1 MISLQHVTKVYRNGT
16 TALEDVTVE
25 VEKGEFVFIVGQS
38 GSGKST
44 FIRLLLKEEEATKG
58 EIYVAG
64 KNLAKLTT
72 WKVPHL
78 RRNIGTV
85 FQDFKLLQDKTVFE
99 NVAFALEVIGKPKH
113 VIDQRVP
120 EILEL
125 VGLGD
130 KLNNFPDELSG
141 GEQQRV
147 SIARVR
153 EPAARAARRRA
164 DREPRPVDVG
174 GDHAPARQGQPDR
187 DHGVHGHAR
196 PGDRGRDAPA
206 RDRARQGQGH
216 PRPGARGVQLV
227 PRFEYLFRETTS
239 GLRRNGLVAFA
250 AISTTFIALFLFG
263 LSLLISRQVSLMIE
277 ATTGNV
283 EVAVYLTDPVNPD
296 TVSSLSQ
303 TLTELPVVANVDYE
317 TKQEACE
324 RFQVL
329 FAEQE
334 ALVDNVDCEALPAS
348 LRVKMEDP
356 EQYSQVAA
364 VLEGQPGIDQI
375 VDQSAFLDRL
385 FAVTRVFR
393 VGVLLVAFV
402 MLVSAS
408 ILIAN
413 TVRMGL
419 FARRKEI
426 GIMKLVGATNWRI
439 RLPFLV
445 EGLFESL
452 IGAIAAILFLFA
464 IKVAFIEPLNE
475 SVQFIPWIVNKDLIA
490 IIPILLVAGALVALV
505 AGLVGMRR
513 FLDV

>member
-1 MISLQHVTKVYRNGT
+1 
-16 TALEDVTVE
+16 
-25 VEKGEFVFIVGQS
+25 
-38 GSGKST
+38 
-44 FIRLLLKEEEATKG
+44 
-58 EIYVAG
+58 
-64 KNLAKLTT
+64 
-72 WKVPHL
+72 VP
-78 RRNIGTV
+78 
-85 FQDFKLLQDKTVFE
+85 
-99 NVAFALEVIGKPKH
+99 
-113 VIDQRVP
+113 
-120 EILEL
+120 L
-125 VGLGD
+125 V
-130 KLNNFPDELSG
+130 
-141 GEQQRV
+141 
-147 SIARVR
+147 
-153 EPAARAARRRA
+153 
-164 DREPRPVDVG
+164 
-174 GDHAPARQGQPDR
+174 
-187 DHGVHGHAR
+187 
-196 PGDRGRDAPA
+196 
-206 RDRARQGQGH
+206 
-216 PRPGARGVQLV
+216 
-227 PRFEYLFRETTS
+227 EYLFRETTS

-283 EVAVYLTDPVNPD
+283 EVAVYLTDPVNPS
-296 TVSSLSQ
+296 TVSSLTS
-303 TLTELPVVANVDYE
+303 TLTGLPVVANVDYE
-317 TKQEACE
+317 DKQEACD
-324 RFQVL
+324 RFRTL
-329 FAEQE
+329 FAEQK
-334 ALVDNVDCEALPAS
+334 ALVNNVDCDALPAS

-364 VLEGQPGIDQI
+364 VLKGQPGI
-375 VDQSAFLDRL
+375 DQSAFLDRL

-464 IKVAFIEPLNE
+464 IKVVFIEPLNE

-490 IIPILLVAGALVALV
+490 IIPILLVAGAIVALL